1 MDYLFGLVETFSVRL
16 HAGAVGSL
24 IGLITMPASPE
35 VDAIKR
41 LVCSW
46 VVALICS
53 PVIVAVAKSADIT
66 GAVVAKI
73 HERELESVAA
83 FLTGLVGWQVLGF
96 VRRNAKNLS
105 NEDVRKW
112 NR

>member
-1 MDYLFGLVETFSVRL
+1 MDYLFGLLETFSVRL

-24 IGLITMPASPE
+24 VGLITMPAAPDVE
-35 VDAIKR
+35 PIKR

-53 PVIVAVAKSADIT
+53 PVTVAVAKSADLT

-73 HERELESVAA
+73 HERDLESVAA

-96 VRRNAKNLS
+96 VRKNAKNLS
-105 NEDVRKW
+105 GGDVTRWK
-112 NR
+112 R